1 MTIDPQTDGMIESVQ
16 LERIGLER
24 EPFVSF
30 RTPDGELVYLDLD
43 EAQRFAARVAQR
55 VREARPSTRPPGTY
69 AKFTA
74 ADHGGEV
81 EILIDGNAP
90 PGRWRAAFVCG
101 ACGKISLTDAG
112 DTPNVASILCKSD
125 DCYGTARR
133 IGIEAPK

>member
-1 MTIDPQTDGMIESVQ
+1 MTIDPQTDAMIESVQ

-69 AKFTA
+69 AKFPA

-81 EILIDGNAP
+81 EILIEGNAP
-90 PGRWRAAFVCG
+90 PGHWRAAFACAVCG
-101 ACGKISLTDAG
+101 RVSLADAPSVTVIMCLANG
-112 DTPNVASILCKSD
+112 
-125 DCYGTARR
+125 CYGTARY